1 MHSVT
6 WNDDLLARVVLDPV
20 LLSDLFCCEDRLGC
34 KVLSIVR
41 GCSLCCWRAVIAT
54 QPASIWISLF
64 CWQAAKRP
72 WVLYVT
78 SATNQA
84 GIANE
89 RLSTRLNCVACILTL
104 FKQRFLRYRVKRVAG
119 QESCAQFMHREFIER
134 VQRTTVNVL
143 TLRKRRNAPRSCY
156 YIYIDALQRLS
167 LCKEH
172 SYDITFESHSTICA
186 SVKFDV
192 FAIQSLTRYDNKKK
206 AQRFIGVFK
215 RQTGFWIFQMKRKL
229 QSLRFSNRAL
239 HNEIHKRRKALN
251 IFVTY

>member
-41 GCSLCCWRAVIAT
+41 GCSLCCWRAAVIAT

-156 YIYIDALQRLS
+156 YIYRCTAAIVLMQRTFLWHHFRKS
-167 LCKEH
+167 FNNLRQCKVWCVCD
-172 SYDITFESHSTICA
+172 S
-186 SVKFDV
+186 
-192 FAIQSLTRYDNKKK
+192 
-206 AQRFIGVFK
+206 
-215 RQTGFWIFQMKRKL
+215 
-229 QSLRFSNRAL
+229 
-239 HNEIHKRRKALN
+239 
-251 IFVTY
+251 VTYTLRQ